1 MTERQHHPGDEAAG
15 GQRRAESAFTMSD
28 RAKSTAPSPTGLSR
42 FRRLLPYRKPA
53 LCYFIGG
60 LLAGQLFALITG
72 AGIPAMTKTVF
83 PVIFEDKD
91 APPSVVKFAQSLFGE
106 NYVNKLLLAVC
117 LLL

>member
-1 MTERQHHPGDEAAG
+1 
-15 GQRRAESAFTMSD
+15 MSD
-28 RAKSTAPSPTGLSR
+28 RAKPTAPSPTGLAR
-42 FRRLLPYRKPA
+42 FRRHLPYLKPA
-53 LCYFIGG
+53 RWYFIGG
-60 LLAGQLFALITG
+60 LVSGWLFALSTG

-117 LLL
+117 LLLPLVF